1 MSGLRHAAEGLSL
14 RSDSKRSQNDTHP
27 TKSVNDGIASD
38 WYDSHRRSHVSLEQ
52 RVSASAVSHTP
63 LVHLG
68 STANDGDGTRLAVD
82 PVNELITG
90 PKNDGNGRAIRGS
103 DAV

>member
-1 MSGLRHAAEGLSL
+1 MSGLRHAAERLSL

-27 TKSVNDGIASD
+27 TKSIDDGIASD
-38 WYDSHRRSHVSLEQ
+38 WYDSHRGSHGGLEQ
-52 RVSASAVSHTP
+52 RGSASTASHIP

-68 STANDGDGTRLAVD
+68 STANDGKDTGLAVD
-82 PVNELITG
+82 RADELITE
-90 PKNDGNGRAIRGS
+90 PKNDGNGRVMRGS